1 MFVSIIA
8 IVGNMNADSDDVLIN
23 YYCYF
28 CFFGRGKD
36 VWSRT
41 SDCKH
46 YLRILPSFILKPAVS
61 TSGLSLLL
69 SEGLTGERCRGW
81 LLQTVPSDGRMTDAG
96 RSALWVDITI
106 SRPCGLTT
114 ASACHLSFCLSSVS
128 EGLPR
133 QLSFIFSC
141 LFSCRRCF

>member
-1 MFVSIIA
+1 MCSLIIIIILA
-8 IVGNMNADSDDVLIN
+8 
-23 YYCYF
+23 F
-28 CFFGRGKD
+28 FFFGSGGD

-106 SRPCGLTT
+106 SRPGGLTT

-128 EGLPR
+128 QGLPQ